1 MLAENDFSIVKN
13 VFTKFLEE
21 NGLRR
26 TPERFAILEQ
36 IYNSEEHFDVDSLY
50 IKMKNES
57 FRVSRATVYNTIEVL
72 LECNLI
78 RKHQFG
84 DDKAHYE
91 KSFFY
96 RQHDHI
102 ILNDPQEVVE
112 FCDPRIESI
121 KKTIEEVFDI
131 TVSSHSLYFYGTRNK
146 GGEEKKQAES

>member
-1 MLAENDFSIVKN
+1 MISKDDFEVVKN
-13 VFTKFLEE
+13 VFSEYLEE
-21 NGLRR
+21 NGLRK
-26 TPERFAILEQ
+26 TPERLAILEQ
-36 IYNSEEHFDVDSLY
+36 VYNSEVHFDVDSLY

-72 LECNLI
+72 LKCNLI

-102 ILNDPQEVVE
+102 ILTDTQEVVE

-121 KKTIEEVFDI
+121 KKTIEEVFNI
-131 TVSSHSLYFYGTRNK
+131 TVDRHSLYFYGTRNTEAQ
-146 GGEEKKQAES
+146 EEDPS